1 MTQVRLDRF
10 ENSDYHPGP
19 WSMRVLWFLIQPLF
33 ISGRAP
39 WPYSIKRSL
48 LRLFGARIG
57 KGVIIKPKV
66 RIKYPWKL
74 RIGDHAWIGESVWID
89 NLDDVTIGDHCC
101 ISQGAYLLCGNHDY
115 TKPAFD
121 LITRPIQIEDG
132 AWVGAM
138 SIVGPGAKLETES
151 VLAAGSV
158 GLGTLEARM
167 VHQGNPAKP
176 VRERQIKP

>member
-1 MTQVRLDRF
+1 MTQVRLDQF
-10 ENSDYHPGP
+10 ENPEYQPGP
-19 WSMRVLWFLIQPLF
+19 WPLRVIWYLAQGIFFSAGIPWPNGIKRRVL
-33 ISGRAP
+33 
-39 WPYSIKRSL
+39 K
-48 LRLFGARIG
+48 LFGARIG
-57 KGVIIKPKV
+57 KGVVIKPKV

-74 RIGDHAWIGESVWID
+74 RIGDHSWIGESVWID

-115 TKPAFD
+115 TKPSFD
-121 LITRPIQIEDG
+121 LMTGPILIGDG

-138 SIVGPGAKLETES
+138 SVVGPGAKLETEC
-151 VLAAGSV
+151 VLSAGSI

-176 VRERQIKP
+176 IRARQIKP

>member
-1 MTQVRLDRF
+1 MTQVRLDQF
-10 ENSDYHPGP
+10 NNPEYHPGP
-19 WSMRVLWFLIQPLF
+19 WPL
-33 ISGRAP
+33 RAIWYLTQWIFFGNEIP

-57 KGVIIKPKV
+57 KGVVIKPKV

-74 RIGDHAWIGESVWID
+74 RIGDHTWIGESVWID
-89 NLDDVTIGDHCC
+89 NLDNVTIGDHCC

-115 TKPAFD
+115 NKPAFD

-138 SIVGPGAKLETES
+138 SIVGPGAKLETEC